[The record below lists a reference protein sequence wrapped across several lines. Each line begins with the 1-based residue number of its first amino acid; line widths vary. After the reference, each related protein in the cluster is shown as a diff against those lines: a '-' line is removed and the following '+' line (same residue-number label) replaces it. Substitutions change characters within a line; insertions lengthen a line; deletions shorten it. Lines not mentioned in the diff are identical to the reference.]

1 MFEFDDSR
9 CRAKVSVSAGCGS
22 CNIRRSPVHNSQTF
36 YLWGTLSGRRNL
48 HEWGTAMAHRYRTG
62 ILAGFL
68 MAAPGFAQALKPV
81 DPISAAKA
89 KQNVADQ
96 EFDSDVREQV
106 ENLTKLA
113 RTHHAKALADLK
125 ALDRKLAL
133 RNDINPKLRDT
144 LSAYIDARIVAIDK
158 GAATIATPPI
168 ITDPKLAER
177 KEANRK
183 AWDAAVTEAKEVQE
197 AVSAIAKD
205 YDAGRVKEAQ
215 QREAALA
222 LKYPNNP
229 AVFSMSRQAGN
240 RDAIADAKWIAD
252 LQGQRFRLALNEVQ
266 KSAIPIAGDIEFPK
280 DWNER
285 MARRRKMEPELLGPE
300 EKAII
305 KSLDMKVEKSL
316 KGIPF
321 DEAIQSLSTLIDKNI
336 YLDKQSIED
345 LGVDL
350 RKPVDVP
357 ANVDA
362 RSVLRSMLQTQGLTF
377 IVRDK
382 IIQVMSVEKARQN
395 MVTRSYEIRDIVQNS
410 TTAFGAGSLNWG
422 PYVDYQQTM
431 QNAQLVIDAI
441 VGGIDP
447 RVWSKNGGPA
457 SITFHYPSM
466 SIIVRAPAE
475 VHSSLSSNLKR

>member
-1 MFEFDDSR
+1 
-9 CRAKVSVSAGCGS
+9 
-22 CNIRRSPVHNSQTF
+22 
-36 YLWGTLSGRRNL
+36 
-48 HEWGTAMAHRYRTG
+48 MAHRYRTG

-68 MAAPGFAQALKPV
+68 LAAPGFAQPPRPQPL
-81 DPISAAKA
+81 DPIGAAQA
-89 KQNVADQ
+89 KQKVTDQ
-96 EFDSDVREQV
+96 QFESDVREQV
-106 ENLTKLA
+106 ELLTKLA

-125 ALDRKLAL
+125 SLDRKLTL
-133 RNDINPKLRDT
+133 RNDISPKVRDAM
-144 LSAYIDARIVAIDK
+144 SAYIDARIAAIDR
-158 GAATIATPPI
+158 GAATIVAPPPAI
-168 ITDPKLAER
+168 SDPKLADR
-177 KEANRK
+177 KEANKK
-183 AWDAAVTEAKEVQE
+183 AWDAAVAEAKEVQDG
-197 AVSAIAKD
+197 VSAIAKL
-205 YDAGRVKEAQ
+205 YDAGQVKEAQ
-215 QREAALA
+215 RFEAILA
-222 LKYPNNP
+222 AKYPNNP
-229 AVFSMSRQAGN
+229 AVLSMNKQGGN
-240 RDAIADAKWIAD
+240 RDAINDAKWIAD
-252 LQGQRFRLALNEVQ
+252 EQGRRFVTVLNNVQR
-266 KSAIPIAGDIEFPK
+266 SAIPIAGDIEFPK
-280 DWNER
+280 DWKER
-285 MARRRKMEPELLGPE
+285 MALRKKMEPELLGPE

-305 KSLDMKVEKSL
+305 KALDTKIERSL
-316 KGIPF
+316 KGVPF

-345 LGVDL
+345 LGVDM

-362 RSVLRSMLQTQGLTF
+362 RNVLRAMLQTQGLTF

-395 MVTRSYEIRDIVQNS
+395 MVTLSYEIRDLVQNS
-410 TTAFGAGSLNWG
+410 GAVFGANSLNWG

-447 RVWSKNGGPA
+447 RVWSKNGGPG